1 MFTNIMFYIAWA
13 VIALFLLPIVFLFSQ
28 TVKQKILACLCVLV
42 VTCGVTALLYTYRE
56 KVCERWNNGTCECGG
71 TYELSAATKY
81 HSSES
86 FYYTCDKCGHTEEFS
101 SLMR

>member
-1 MFTNIMFYIAWA
+1 MFTNIMFYIAWIA
-13 VIALFLLPIVFLFSQ
+13 IALLPLSIAFLSPR
-28 TVKQKILACLCVLV
+28 TVKGKILACLCVLT
-42 VTCGVTALLYTYRE
+42 VTCGATALLYMDGENAYD
-56 KVCERWNNGTCECGG
+56 RWNNGVCECGG

-81 HSSES
+81 HSSKS

>member
-1 MFTNIMFYIAWA
+1 MFTNIMFYITWA
-13 VIALFLLPIVFLFSQ
+13 AFALFLLPIVFLSSR
-28 TVKQKILACLCVLV
+28 TVKWKILACLCVLV
-42 VTCGVTALLYTYRE
+42 VTCGAAALLYMSRE
-56 KVCERWNNGTCECGG
+56 NAYERWNNGTCECGG

>member
-13 VIALFLLPIVFLFSQ
+13 VIALLPLSIVFLSSR
-28 TVKQKILACLCVLV
+28 TVKWKILACLCVLV
-42 VTCGVTALLYTYRE
+42 VTCGVAALLYTDSENAY
-56 KVCERWNNGTCECGG
+56 ERWNNGTCECGG

-81 HSSES
+81 NSSES

-101 SLMR
+101 RLMR

>member
-1 MFTNIMFYIAWA
+1 MFYIAWA
-13 VIALFLLPIVFLFSQ
+13 VLALLPLSIVFLSPR
-28 TVKQKILACLCVLV
+28 TIKWKILACLCILV
-42 VTCGVTALLYTYRE
+42 VTCGVTTLLYMSRE
-56 KVCERWNNGTCECGG
+56 NAYERRNNGTCECGG
-71 TYELSAATKY
+71 TYELSSATKY